1 VARYVRDRTDP
12 HAAEIAI
19 TIADEWQGRGLG
31 RELLARLSQ
40 RARQEGIRRFTAL
53 VAAGN
58 VAMTALLRNAGGT
71 LADGGSDTVEFEI
84 MLAAAGSTQPRRA
97 LSLLADSTAGEMTRG
112 GTAC

>member
-1 VARYVRDRTDP
+1 VARYVRDRNDP
-12 HAAEIAI
+12 QAAEIAI

-31 RELLARLSQ
+31 RELLARLSR

-84 MLAAAGSTQPRRA
+84 VLAARGQHATGRALSRLAGST
-97 LSLLADSTAGEMTRG
+97 AGQMTRG
-112 GTAC
+112 GTAS